1 MLPVFR
7 HSISF
12 QLGLWCCL
20 AAAAEL
26 PSGVK
31 AFSFDT
37 PRAFGYVIGDLI
49 HHEVRVET
57 EAGQGIDAAS
67 LPKEGWINRWLMLRR
82 AEVHREGKRQT
93 LKLEYQTF
101 YAPLEVKNLTIP
113 GFELQLAG
121 SGERMTVPDWTFTT
135 APIRE
140 LSVLRAEGL
149 PPMRPDA
156 VPARLPTVGLAAAS
170 AGFGL
175 AALGALAWWA
185 YLSAWPP
192 FGLRGRYFA
201 EACLELRRLRGQGD
215 SRETLPRGFSCLHQ
229 AFNLTL
235 GEPLFIEGLD
245 EFFRGHPAYDP
256 LRNEIRDFFLA
267 SYEVFFGE
275 GAPVPPFDLR
285 RMEALARSC
294 QLAER
299 RRP

>member
-1 MLPVFR
+1 MLSVFR
-7 HSISF
+7 HSISLL
-12 QLGLWCCL
+12 LGLGCCL

-26 PSGVK
+26 PAGVK

-49 HHEVRVET
+49 RHEVRVET
-57 EAGQGIDAAS
+57 DAGQGIEAAS

-82 AEVHREGKRQT
+82 VEVRGEGKRRILT
-93 LKLEYQTF
+93 LEYQTF

-113 GFELQLAG
+113 GFELRLAG
-121 SGERMTVPDWTFTT
+121 SGQRLAVPDWTFTT

-140 LSVLRAEGL
+140 PSVLRAEGL
-149 PPMRPDA
+149 PPVRPDA
-156 VPARLPTVGLAAAS
+156 VPAPLPVSGPAAAS

-175 AALGALAWWA
+175 AALGALVWWA
-185 YLSAWPP
+185 YLSAWLP
-192 FGLRGRYFA
+192 FGMRGRYFA
-201 EACLELRRLRGQGD
+201 EACRELRGLRGQGD
-215 SRETLPRGFSCLHQ
+215 GQEALRIGFSCLHQ
-229 AFNLTL
+229 AFNRTL

-245 EFFRGHPAYDP
+245 EFFRAHPAYDP
-256 LRNEIRDFFLA
+256 LRNEIRDFFQT

-275 GAPVPPFDLR
+275 GAPVPRFGLMR
-285 RMEALARSC
+285 VEALARSC

>member
-7 HSISF
+7 HSISLL
-12 QLGLWCCL
+12 LGLWCCL

-26 PSGVK
+26 PPGVE

-37 PRAFGYVIGDLI
+37 PRDFGYVIGDLI
-49 HHEVRVET
+49 RHEVRVET
-57 EAGQGIDAAS
+57 GEGQEIDAAS

-82 AEVHREGKRQT
+82 AGVRREGKRQVLT
-93 LKLEYQTF
+93 LEYQTF
-101 YAPLEVKNLTIP
+101 YAPLEVKILAIP
-113 GFELQLAG
+113 GFELKLAG
-121 SGERMTVPDWTFTT
+121 SDGYLAVPAWTFTA

-156 VPARLPTVGLAAAS
+156 VPAPLPAFGPAAAS

-185 YLSAWPP
+185 YLSAWLP
-192 FGLRGRYFA
+192 FGMRGRYFA
-201 EACLELRRLRGQGD
+201 EACRELRALRGQED
-215 SRETLPRGFSCLHQ
+215 TQDALCRGFSCLHQ
-229 AFNLTL
+229 AFNRTL
-235 GEPLFIEGLD
+235 GEPLFIEALD
-245 EFFRGHPAYDP
+245 EFFLGHPAYDA
-256 LRNEIRDFFLA
+256 LRNEIQDFFRA

-275 GAPVPPFDLR
+275 GAPVPSFDLA

>member
-1 MLPVFR
+1 MLPVLR
-7 HSISF
+7 HSISLL
-12 QLGLWCCL
+12 LGLWCCL
-20 AAAAEL
+20 APAAEL
-26 PSGVK
+26 PPGVR
-31 AFSFDT
+31 AFAFDT

-49 HHEVRVET
+49 RHEVRIET
-57 EAGQGIDAAS
+57 DAGQGIEAAS
-67 LPKEGWINRWLMLRR
+67 LPREGWINRWLMLRR
-82 AEVHREGKRQT
+82 VEVHRDGKRRILT
-93 LKLEYQTF
+93 LEYQTF

-121 SGERMTVPDWTFTT
+121 SGERLAVPDWTFTT

-149 PPMRPDA
+149 SMRPDA
-156 VPARLPTVGLAAAS
+156 APAPLPTLGPAAASVSSGLAAT
-170 AGFGL
+170 
-175 AALGALAWWA
+175 GALAWWA
-185 YLSAWPP
+185 YLGAWLP

-201 EACLELRRLRGQGD
+201 EACRMLRRLRGQED
-215 SRETLPRGFSCLHQ
+215 SREALLKGFSCLHQ
-229 AFNLTL
+229 AFNQTL

-275 GAPVPPFDLR
+275 GAPVPPFDLM